1 MPNSPISPV
10 MLSEQIK
17 EVLLDQIIK
26 GDIRPGERLVESRIA
41 AQMQT
46 SQAPVRD
53 AIRELGM
60 VGIVEMR
67 RNKGAVVRAFNRE
80 ELAQIYAVRAELE
93 GMAVELAAQRDAPT
107 LGAELGDLC
116 ERMETATSAGR
127 IAGFVKLNNA
137 FHRAIVLASGNRPLL
152 EIWDR
157 LDIQSRTAMNVTRSD
172 NDFDTI
178 HADHRAIAEA
188 VLKGEGGE
196 ARRALALHL
205 GRVIGD

>member
-26 GDIRPGERLVESRIA
+26 GEIRPGERLVESRIA

-67 RNKGAVVRAFNRE
+67 RNKGAVVRAFDRE

-93 GMAVELAAQRDAPT
+93 GMAVELAAQLDAPT
-107 LGAELGDLC
+107 LGAELGNLC

-127 IAGFVKLNNA
+127 IAGFVKLSGAEFDKAYAENELAYHKAVNDLVENTMIPNIDNEEV
-137 FHRAIVLASGNRPLL
+137 RALFVQGL
-152 EIWDR
+152 EIFK
-157 LDIQSRTAMNVTRSD
+157 AHEH
-172 NDFDTI
+172 
-178 HADHRAIAEA
+178 HAEMMVKA
-188 VLKGEGGE
+188 LK
-196 ARRALALHL
+196 
-205 GRVIGD
+205 